1 MEEGGG
7 LGWKIALGFRDLG
20 VGRNASGFCA
30 LLTREKTKTNI
41 NIINIFSARQL
52 NFFFSST

>member
-30 LLTREKTKTNI
+30 LLTREKQKQTLILLT
-41 NIINIFSARQL
+41 FSL
-52 NFFFSST
+52 PDS